1 MPPDTAPASP
11 VPYHAAVEQM
21 EPDEPQVTEELDQT
35 LGKIREKTFENS
47 GHARRSVHAKA
58 HGVLRAQLTVLPG
71 LPEPLAQG
79 LFAQP
84 GTYDAIMRFST
95 NPGDVL
101 DDKVSLPRGLG
112 LKILG
117 VPGARL
123 PGSEG
128 DTTQNFLFVDSPVFA
143 APTAKKFLG
152 NLKPLAATTDVAE
165 GAKKA
170 LSATLQLA
178 ERVVEAFGGQSG
190 KLIGLGGHAPTHVL
204 GATFFTAAA
213 LRYGRYIAKLSLT
226 PASAELQALVDQ
238 KVDLDGRPNGLRE
251 EVVRFMAAHGAE
263 WELRVQLC
271 TDRERMPVEDASV
284 EWPQDES
291 PYVTVARLTAPPQSA
306 WSDSIAA
313 VSEDGLFF
321 SPWRGLAD
329 HQPLGNVMRVRKL
342 AYERSARFR
351 AEHNGTPV
359 LEPTALPA
367 ALQEPPPPAAELA

>member
-1 MPPDTAPASP
+1 MRPDTASPSP
-11 VPYHAAVEQM
+11 VPFHAAVEHS
-21 EPDEPQVTEELDQT
+21 EPDEPEVIEELDET
-35 LGKIREKTFENS
+35 LAKIREKTFDNS

-58 HGVLRAQLTVLPG
+58 HGVLHARLTVLPG
-71 LPEPLAQG
+71 LPEALAQG

-84 GTYDAIMRFST
+84 GSYDAIMRFST

-128 DTTQNFLFVDSPVFA
+128 DSTQNFVFADSPVFA

-170 LSATLQLA
+170 LSATLQVA

-190 KLIGLGGHAPTHVL
+190 KLISLGGHAPTHVL
-204 GATFFTAAA
+204 GATFFTGAA
-213 LRYGRYIAKLSLT
+213 LRHGGYIAKLSLA
-226 PASAELQALVDQ
+226 PASAALQALAGQ
-238 KVDLDGRPNGLRE
+238 KVDLDDRPNGLRE

-263 WELRVQLC
+263 WDLRVQLC
-271 TDRERMPVEDASV
+271 TDLEKMPVEDASV

-291 PYVTVARLTAPPQSA
+291 PYVTVARLVAPPQAA
-306 WSDSIAA
+306 WSEAIAA

-321 SPWRGLAD
+321 SPWRGLAA
-329 HQPLGNVMRVRKL
+329 HQPLGNVMRARKL
-342 AYERSARFR
+342 AYERSAQFR
-351 AEHNGTPV
+351 AERNGTAV
-359 LEPTALPA
+359 REPSELPA
-367 ALQEPPPPAAELA
+367 GLR

>member
-1 MPPDTAPASP
+1 MPQAPARQSP
-11 VPYHAAVEQM
+11 VRYHAAVEHT

-35 LGKIREKTFENS
+35 LAKIREKTFDNS

-58 HGVLRAQLTVLPG
+58 HGVLRARLTVLPG

-123 PGSEG
+123 PGSED

-190 KLIGLGGHAPTHVL
+190 KLISLGGHAPTHVL

-213 LRYGRYIAKLSLT
+213 LR
-226 PASAELQALVDQ
+226 
-238 KVDLDGRPNGLRE
+238 
-251 EVVRFMAAHGAE
+251 HG
-263 WELRVQLC
+263 
-271 TDRERMPVEDASV
+271 S
-284 EWPQDES
+284 
-291 PYVTVARLTAPPQSA
+291 
-306 WSDSIAA
+306 
-313 VSEDGLFF
+313 
-321 SPWRGLAD
+321 
-329 HQPLGNVMRVRKL
+329 
-342 AYERSARFR
+342 
-351 AEHNGTPV
+351 
-359 LEPTALPA
+359 
-367 ALQEPPPPAAELA
+367 